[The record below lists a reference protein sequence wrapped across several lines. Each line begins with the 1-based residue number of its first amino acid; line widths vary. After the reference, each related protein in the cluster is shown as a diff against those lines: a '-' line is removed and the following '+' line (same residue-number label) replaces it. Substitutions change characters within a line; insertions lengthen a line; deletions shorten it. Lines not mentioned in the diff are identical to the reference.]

1 MERMPDNDKAGKEPT
16 HSNVASEPKVISIAH
31 DATMRKDYILM
42 PFGYYYNQE
51 LQKANIGDILLFS
64 DGKRREIEYISVI
77 NLKSG
82 LTDYL
87 CRKTYV
93 ANIKTVI
100 RKWEIN
106 AEFQG
111 YGQASFHRH
120 KCLLIFLK
128 EG

>member
-1 MERMPDNDKAGKEPT
+1 MERMSD
-16 HSNVASEPKVISIAH
+16 SEPKVISIAH
-31 DATMRKDYILM
+31 EATMRKNYILM

-51 LQKANIGDILLFS
+51 LQKAKIGDILLFS

-100 RKWEIN
+100 RKWEVN

-111 YGQASFHRH
+111 YRQASFHRDR
-120 KCLLIFLK
+120 CLLIFLK
-128 EG
+128 EK

>member
-1 MERMPDNDKAGKEPT
+1 MERMVD
-16 HSNVASEPKVISIAH
+16 SEPKVISIAH
-31 DATMRKDYILM
+31 ESTMRKNYILM

-51 LQKANIGDILLFS
+51 LLKAKIGDILLFS
-64 DGKRREIEYISVI
+64 DDKRREIEYVAVI

-100 RKWEIN
+100 RKWEAN

-111 YGQASFHRH
+111 YGQVSFNRNR
-120 KCLLIFLK
+120 CLLIYLK
-128 EG
+128 EI